1 MGGALEGLDGVK
13 RAEVNFSKG
22 IAIVTYN
29 RERVGPEQMIRALEN
44 YGYRAQVLEQRSSAP
59 TSDLK

>member
-1 MGGALEGLDGVK
+1 VGGALEGLDGVK
-13 RAEVNFSKG
+13 KAKVNFYKG
-22 IAIVTYN
+22 IAIVAYN
-29 RERVGPEQMIRALEN
+29 REQVGPEQMIRALEN